1 MIDNDEE
8 YDLDDEIINKI
19 PDENDKKFIIDFIQK
34 DGVKLIQNIC
44 DECNIKLLSSN
55 EDVADGYIAYED
67 NEFKIYINKTNIA
80 TARQRFT
87 VAHELGHFFLHRD
100 AIKQYKSLDR
110 GDLCDVENKQERSAK
125 VQMER
130 EANNFAAALLM
141 PSKQFYEL
149 YRQTK
154 NINIVAKYF
163 WVSESAA
170 KIRATKL
177 GLLGIEF

>member
-1 MIDNDEE
+1 
-8 YDLDDEIINKI
+8 
-19 PDENDKKFIIDFIQK
+19 
-34 DGVKLIQNIC
+34 
-44 DECNIKLLSSN
+44 
-55 EDVADGYIAYED
+55 
-67 NEFKIYINKTNIA
+67 
-80 TARQRFT
+80 
-87 VAHELGHFFLHRD
+87 
-100 AIKQYKSLDR
+100 
-110 GDLCDVENKQERSAK
+110 